1 MSGILAPRAGSIAG
15 AVSAILLA
23 LSVSTTSDAI
33 APGPDTI
40 AIECGSCPAW
50 NAERA
55 PFKLHGRSWYVGV
68 AGLSAV
74 LIDSGEGLVLIDGG
88 LPQSAAPIA
97 AAIEHLGFTL
107 TDIAWIVNS
116 HAHFD
121 HAGGIAALAR
131 ISGARVA
138 ASPAG
143 AAGLRIGAALPDDPQ
158 AGYGDATRFPPVA
171 EVQVIADGEPI
182 RLGRLTLTPVF
193 TPGHTPGGT
202 TWLWRE
208 CEDAGD
214 TADCL
219 DLVYADSLTAVA
231 APDFR
236 FSADGGRAADLLRAS
251 IDRVAGLP
259 CDILIPAHPD
269 FGGLFERLE
278 RPRSPEHRNPLVDR
292 AACQRYAVAARAW
305 LDTRLEKEQ
314 ASTAEGGRSEP

>member
-1 MSGILAPRAGSIAG
+1 MSGILALRADSIAG

-202 TWLWRE
+202 TWLWRVG
-208 CEDAGD
+208 AG
-214 TADCL
+214 
-219 DLVYADSLTAVA
+219 V
-231 APDFR
+231 
-236 FSADGGRAADLLRAS
+236 GG
-251 IDRVAGLP
+251 AG
-259 CDILIPAHPD
+259 
-269 FGGLFERLE
+269 
-278 RPRSPEHRNPLVDR
+278 
-292 AACQRYAVAARAW
+292 
-305 LDTRLEKEQ
+305 
-314 ASTAEGGRSEP
+314 